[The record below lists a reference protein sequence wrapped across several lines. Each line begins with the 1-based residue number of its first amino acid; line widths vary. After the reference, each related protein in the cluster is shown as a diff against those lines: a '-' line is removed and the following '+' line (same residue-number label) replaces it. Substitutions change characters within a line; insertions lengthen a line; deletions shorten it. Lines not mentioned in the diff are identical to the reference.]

1 MTSLRIL
8 VLPHLYLNVNNYFKM
23 ALHPLNSISIV
34 ELAIYTPALLIAI
47 LLSTRHGFRKNAG
60 WLYLIIFT
68 TARIVGSSL
77 NLATIASPSNPNL
90 IVAFQVMYSIGVS
103 ALVICLSNLLGR
115 VLLGIRQ
122 QGTQTFISPRHQ
134 RIAQVVML
142 IGLILSIV
150 GQSMMSGEIGD
161 AVSGTMGQQ
170 AEVVTV
176 PNESQAGLGLTM
188 AGLGFV
194 VLGTLVTMVEIR
206 AVEPG
211 EKRLLFG
218 VGLASPFMI
227 VRIVFSGLA
236 TFGTDPRFKS
246 YGGVESFVWYFLGMG
261 VIMEMMVVLILEGAG
276 LTLNRQPS
284 AVPVGRWR
292 EGKFEGY

>member
-1 MTSLRIL
+1 
-8 VLPHLYLNVNNYFKM
+8 
-23 ALHPLNSISIV
+23 
-34 ELAIYTPALLIAI
+34 
-47 LLSTRHGFRKNAG
+47 
-60 WLYLIIFT
+60 
-68 TARIVGSSL
+68 
-77 NLATIASPSNPNL
+77 
-90 IVAFQVMYSIGVS
+90 MYSIGVS
-103 ALVICLSNLLGR
+103 TLVICLSNLLGR

-134 RIAQVVML
+134 RLAQAVML

-161 AVSGTMGQQ
+161 AVSGTTGQQ

-176 PNESQAGLGLTM
+176 PNESQ

-236 TFGTDPRFKS
+236 TFGTDPRLKS
-246 YGGVESFVWYFLGMG
+246 YGGVGSFVWYFLGMG

>member
-1 MTSLRIL
+1 
-8 VLPHLYLNVNNYFKM
+8 
-23 ALHPLNSISIV
+23 
-34 ELAIYTPALLIAI
+34 
-47 LLSTRHGFRKNAG
+47 
-60 WLYLIIFT
+60 
-68 TARIVGSSL
+68 
-77 NLATIASPSNPNL
+77 
-90 IVAFQVMYSIGVS
+90 
-103 ALVICLSNLLGR
+103 
-115 VLLGIRQ
+115 
-122 QGTQTFISPRHQ
+122 
-134 RIAQVVML
+134 
-142 IGLILSIV
+142 
-150 GQSMMSGEIGD
+150 MMSGEIGD
-161 AVSGTMGQQ
+161 AVRGTTGEQ

-246 YGGVESFVWYFLGMG
+246 YGGVGSFVWYFLGMG

-276 LTLNRQPS
+276 LTVNRQSS